1 MICLG
6 SLQGGSRKQ
15 PRPSTVTTL
24 LNRFSLNHQPE
35 MKNKTV
41 FLIIK
46 TNFLLTECDPPMN
59 IFSWSPSE
67 LSLPNW
73 FQQRPKLKL

>member
-24 LNRFSLNHQPE
+24 LNQKQNSILSPKR
-35 MKNKTV
+35 
-41 FLIIK
+41 I
-46 TNFLLTECDPPMN
+46 LLTECDPPMY
-59 IFSWSPSE
+59 IVSWSPSE